1 MHKTLNDFAHIRHK
15 SDRWET
21 QSIKEH
27 CEGTAALAENMAR
40 AFGAGE
46 WARLCGLWHDIGK
59 YSPKFQQHIIA
70 YSGFD
75 KTVRD
80 PGKVDHATAGAL
92 LASEELK
99 GMYLP
104 IAYCICGHHS
114 GLMDYIGDGR
124 SNLQFHLSTQSQHYL
139 DNIRQFIPKDTS
151 PPNLPMPN
159 FDNNSHKPKAWHL
172 WIRMLFSCLVDA
184 DWLDTERFMKP
195 EEFNARGHYSSLRQ
209 LKPIIDNYLENLDKE
224 TPKTKVNAIRAEVQ
238 DACKKAGALPQG
250 IYSLTVP
257 TGGGKT
263 LSSLLWAMEHAMQHG
278 LTRIIIAIPYT
289 SIVTQTSDKLRE
301 ILGDENIVEQHSYA
315 DFEKMPCD
323 KRRKM
328 KLVTENWDAPIIVT
342 TNVQLFESLYSNKTS
357 RCRKLHNIAK
367 SVLILD
373 EVQTLPAEN
382 LQPIIDILGSL
393 SKYMGTSILFT
404 TATQPAFTGTI
415 GSGLAKFKG
424 LESKEIIHDVDKLF
438 NEMRRVKIVFETE
451 SFSYDTL
458 AQLING
464 SEQILCVVNTRGEAQ
479 QLYNALPDKSNVF
492 HLSRM
497 MCQQHISDELEII
510 KERLKSGEPVKVIS
524 TQLIEAGVDIDFP
537 VVWREMSGLDSIAQ
551 SAGRCN
557 REGKMRQ
564 GQVHVFELDGS
575 RPRGIMAKA
584 ADTTRD
590 LLDSGKDDF
599 LNPNTAKDYFRLFY
613 AKLNDADKSGITD
626 SLYKQCPDFEQ
637 AANAFHMIDDNTL
650 TVYVPYS
657 EEGEKLTEELRSG
670 DYSVPLMRKL
680 QRFSVNVPISKRDD
694 IERMGVLKL
703 SDYTYVLPDC
713 SNYDNSTGLVFE
725 NKWLDDD
732 LIL

>member
-1 MHKTLNDFAHIRHK
+1 
-15 SDRWET
+15 
-21 QSIKEH
+21 
-27 CEGTAALAENMAR
+27 MAR

-70 YSGFD
+70 SSGFD
-75 KTVRD
+75 ETVRD

-92 LASEELK
+92 LAKEELK
-99 GMYLP
+99 GLCLP
-104 IAYCICGHHS
+104 VAYCICGHHS
-114 GLMDYIGDGR
+114 GLMDYFGDGGR
-124 SNLQFHLSTQSQHYL
+124 SNLDFHLSSQCQHYL
-139 DNIRQFIPKDTS
+139 DDIQQFIHKDISLPT
-151 PPNLPMPN
+151 LPMPN
-159 FDNNSHKPKAWHL
+159 FDNNNRNPKAWHL
-172 WIRMLFSCLVDA
+172 WVRMLFSCLVDA

-195 EEFNARGHYSSLRQ
+195 EDFNARGHYCSLKQ
-209 LKPIIDNYLENLDKE
+209 MKPVLDTYLSHLEK
-224 TPKTKVNAIRAEVQ
+224 TAAKTKVNAIRAKVQ
-238 DACKKAGALPQG
+238 DACREVGALPQG

-257 TGGGKT
+257 TSGGKT
-263 LSSLLWAMEHAMQHG
+263 LSSLLWAMEHAMKHD
-278 LTRIIIAIPYT
+278 LKRIIIAIPYT
-289 SIVTQTSDKLRE
+289 SIVTQTAERLRKIFGE
-301 ILGDENIVEQHSYA
+301 DNVIEHHSYA
-315 DFEKMPCD
+315 DFDNMPDD

-328 KLVTENWDAPIIVT
+328 KLATENWDAPIIVA

-404 TATQPAFTGTI
+404 TATQPAFTGKI
-415 GSGLAKFKG
+415 GSGLAKFEG
-424 LESKEIIHDVDKLF
+424 LESKEIVHDVDKLF
-438 NEMRRVKIVFETE
+438 EEMRRVKIVFEPE
-451 SFSYDTL
+451 SFSYDSL
-458 AQLING
+458 AQRINE

-479 QLYNALPDKSNVF
+479 QLYNALPDKGHTF

-510 KERLKSGEPVKVIS
+510 KERLKNGEPVKVIS

-537 VVWREMSGLDSIAQ
+537 VVWREMAGLDSIAQ

-557 REGKMRQ
+557 REGRLEQ
-564 GQVHVFELDGS
+564 GLVHVFQLKDT
-575 RPRGIMAKA
+575 RLRGIMAKA
-584 ADTTRD
+584 ADSARD
-590 LLDSGKDDF
+590 LLDSGEDDF

-613 AKLNDADKSGITD
+613 AKLNDTDKSGITD

-657 EEGEKLTEELRSG
+657 EEGERLKEELRQG
-670 DYSVPLMRKL
+670 EYTAQLMRKL

-732 LIL
+732 LII